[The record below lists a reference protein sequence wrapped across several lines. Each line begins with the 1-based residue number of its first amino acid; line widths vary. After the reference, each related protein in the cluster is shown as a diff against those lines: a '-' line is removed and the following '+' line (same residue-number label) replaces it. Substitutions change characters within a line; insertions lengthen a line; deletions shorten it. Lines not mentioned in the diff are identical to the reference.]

1 MKMIITIDI
10 DKDWIRRE
18 AESYK
23 EFFTGYINQISGLKV
38 LDVELIKEKAP
49 KRRKWRGI
57 PIPPENLSWD
67 EPKAGELININ
78 DWEEEWIK
86 KNTTEE
92 KWLLY

>member
-1 MKMIITIDI
+1 MVNFYFFLSLNTLSHGELKGIYMKMIITIDI

-49 KRRKWRGI
+49 KRRK
-57 PIPPENLSWD
+57 
-67 EPKAGELININ
+67 
-78 DWEEEWIK
+78 
-86 KNTTEE
+86 
-92 KWLLY
+92 